1 MKTRLLTAYL
11 GRPGTTALAH
21 SGMESRDG
29 LKRMDP
35 MNMTGKALAE
45 QGATCKTCNSRYRT

>member
-1 MKTRLLTAYL
+1 MKTRLLTAFL

-21 SGMESRDG
+21 SGMENRDG
-29 LKRMDP
+29 RKRMEP

-45 QGATCKTCNSRYRT
+45 RGTTCKICNSRYRT